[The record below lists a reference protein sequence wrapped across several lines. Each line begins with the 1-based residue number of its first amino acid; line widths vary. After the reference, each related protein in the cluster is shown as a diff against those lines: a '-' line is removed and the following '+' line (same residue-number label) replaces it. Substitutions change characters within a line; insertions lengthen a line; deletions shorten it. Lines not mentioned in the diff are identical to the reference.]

1 MLFDEIL
8 DAYMNW
14 DTHISL
20 QDNTTNVNRS
30 VQNGVIWFIYRKTY
44 HNFTTE
50 SITNVLKLHTFCIIS
65 EAIYT

>member
-8 DAYMNW
+8 DACMNW

-30 VQNGVIWFIYRKTY
+30 VQNGEIWLIYR
-44 HNFTTE
+44 TTE